1 MTFSQHF
8 HKLPLQCV
16 VRASATET
24 NFETFILV
32 SDFESYFSWTISFD
46 QIFAKIEVICTYMS
60 KLKLNSK
67 TNQYKGKRSTLT
79 RIIFYFETF

>member
-1 MTFSQHF
+1 MTFSLHF

-32 SDFESYFSWTISFD
+32 SDF
-46 QIFAKIEVICTYMS
+46 
-60 KLKLNSK
+60 LKLF
-67 TNQYKGKRSTLT
+67 QLD
-79 RIIFYFETF
+79 YFFRPDICQNWGYLQIYV